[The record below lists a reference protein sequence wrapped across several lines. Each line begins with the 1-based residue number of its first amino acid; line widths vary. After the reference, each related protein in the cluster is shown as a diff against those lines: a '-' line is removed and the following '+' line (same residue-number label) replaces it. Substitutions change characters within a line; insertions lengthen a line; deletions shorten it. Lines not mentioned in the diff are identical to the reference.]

1 MQTAMCYLQMTRIV
15 LPQMLERKKGAI
27 INISSASGVIPV
39 PLLTVYSGTKV
50 QADSHLISHK
60 DKDLLL
66 LCQFLFFLFICTVLL
81 KLWAALLKLHC
92 AWWWAHSFISSV
104 SKKRKLAT
112 RCVEEEIVS

>member
-60 DKDLLL
+60 DEDLLL
-66 LCQFLFFLFICTVLL
+66 LCQFLFFFVYLYSTFKVMGSFTET
-81 KLWAALLKLHC
+81 ALCMVVGSQFHFKC
-92 AWWWAHSFISSV
+92 
-104 SKKRKLAT
+104 
-112 RCVEEEIVS
+112 